1 MANTL
6 GLYDPL
12 FYANEALIQLEKVL
26 GMASHVHRGYEK
38 DPQTPGSIIK
48 IRRPGTFVAQS
59 MPISTPAD
67 ILPDEVTVTLNRWFG
82 VVFALTDQ
90 ELTYTTEKIISEHI
104 RPAAV
109 ALADKI
115 DDDLCGLYADVPW
128 FVEAQNPGAIVDF
141 TSVRQLMF
149 DNKVPNVPRFMM
161 INGEREADYLS
172 LAAFNE
178 ADKSSDGGAT
188 QRDGFLGR
196 KFGYDIWANQNVKLH
211 DSTAISVTMGTL
223 SNTAQVAVGATSFTL
238 SATAVTGT
246 LKKGDTLSFAGITQ
260 RFAVAADV
268 TFAGNSALVTV
279 SEPNRVVIPI
289 TTAATPRQLDRYA
302 NLAFHRNAFALAMAP
317 LTQIGDGMGARIATS
332 VDPITNLALR
342 SRMWYEGKEAKTY
355 IGIDALW
362 GVKTLD
368 ATLAVR
374 LESP

>member
-38 DPQTPGSIIK
+38 DPQQPGSIIK

-59 MPISTPAD
+59 MPVSTPAD

-141 TSVRQLMF
+141 TSVRQVMF

-161 INGEREADYLS
+161 INGEREADYLA
-172 LAAFNE
+172 LAAFHE
-178 ADKSSDGGAT
+178 ADKSSDGAAT
-188 QRDGFLGR
+188 QREGFLGR

-211 DSTAISVTMGTL
+211 DPTPLAITGAVT
-223 SNTAQVAVGATSFTL
+223 SNARAVGDTTITLTAATSM
-238 SATAVTGT
+238 TGT
-246 LKKGDTLSFAGITQ
+246 FKKGNTFSLAGVAQ
-260 RFAVAADV
+260 RFAAAADAVAAANAITV
-268 TFAGNSALVTV
+268 TL
-279 SEPNRVVIPI
+279 SEPVKVAISGGSV
-289 TTAATPRQLDRYA
+289 ATLRELDRYA

-368 ATLAVR
+368 PTLAVR